1 MFEWRSIGLVGGRQS
16 IVGRDLAVVTTA
28 LLSVLPVGLD
38 SCTHINNALATFALL
53 KADNLQ

>member
-1 MFEWRSIGLVGGRQS
+1 MFESRSIGLVGGRQS

-28 LLSVLPVGLD
+28 LLSVLPADLNG
-38 SCTHINNALATFALL
+38 CTHINNALAAFALL